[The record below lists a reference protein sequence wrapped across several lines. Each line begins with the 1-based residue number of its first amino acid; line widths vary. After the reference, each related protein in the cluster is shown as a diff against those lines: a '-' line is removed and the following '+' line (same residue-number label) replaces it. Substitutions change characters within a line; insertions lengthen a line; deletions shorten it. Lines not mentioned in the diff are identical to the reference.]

1 MPTPERR
8 AVVTTELM
16 LVGMALIWGFNFAVL
31 KYGTQVLAPLAY
43 NGVRMLVGALAL
55 VAITLPDKKNRP
67 APKDIGRLALLGV
80 LGHGV
85 YQALFIQGISRTRAG
100 TASLVIAAS
109 PAVIAIVSRV
119 LTGERA
125 TRMQVMG
132 IAASIAGIAFVI
144 LGSAASGAN
153 GDSAFG
159 DLLILGSVVAWGF
172 YTVWLRPMTH
182 HIEGIQIAAW
192 TLVGGAVPM
201 ALLSLPAIM
210 ATDWTRV
217 TPLTWGAILYSGLGA
232 MGVAYLAW
240 YRGVRVIGPTRT
252 AMFSNLQP
260 IVAVGVAWPLLGEKP
275 TIWQGVGA
283 LGVIA
288 GVLLTRSNSAP
299 EPAHCE

>member
-8 AVVTTELM
+8 DEVVTEFL

-55 VAITLPDKKNRP
+55 FAITAPDTKRRP
-67 APKDIGRLALLGV
+67 PLRDIGRLMLLGV

-109 PAVIAIVSRV
+109 PAVIAIVSRL

-125 TRMQVMG
+125 SRKQVLG
-132 IAASIAGIAFVI
+132 IAASIAGISCVI

-153 GDSAFG
+153 GDSAIG
-159 DLLILGSVVAWGF
+159 DLMILGSVVAWGF

-182 HIEGIQIAAW
+182 RIEGIQIAAW

-201 ALLSLPAIM
+201 ALLSLPAIT

-217 TPLTWGAILYSGLGA
+217 APLTWGAILYSGLGA

-260 IVAVGVAWPLLGEKP
+260 IVAVGVAWPLLGEQP
-275 TIWQGVGA
+275 TAWQGVGA

-288 GVLLTRSNSAP
+288 GVLLTRSSSAP